1 MSDLDEPTVK
11 ISWRDIYV
19 EVQRQGKLLDK
30 MVNNH
35 KILEDHE
42 VRLRRLETRV
52 GWGVGIALAVAS
64 LVGATVAIIS

>member
-1 MSDLDEPTVK
+1 MSDVDEPTVK

>member
-1 MSDLDEPTVK
+1 MIDEPEPTVK

-19 EVQRQGKLLDK
+19 EVQRQGKLLDT

-35 KILEDHE
+35 KVLEDHE
-42 VRLRRLETRV
+42 VRIRRLETRV

-64 LVGATVAIIS
+64 LVGAVVAVTN